1 MEVGELYLT
10 YEEYLEMG
18 GKQDQPTFNINEYQV
33 ENRLDFL
40 TNGRIKKLDEVPEE
54 VKQLCF
60 RLNISF
66 WEKPNTID
74 ASSNLSS
81 YSNGIESFGYKSGT
95 ATSNGSIISDVDL
108 QINSLVKEYLW
119 MYPELVYRG
128 RWQWKRK

>member
-18 GKQDQPTFNINEYQV
+18 GKQDQPTFSINEYQI

-40 TNGRIKKLDEVPEE
+40 TNGRIKKLDKVPDE

-74 ASSNLSS
+74 APSNLSS

-95 ATSNGSIISDVDL
+95 TTSNGSVISDVDL

>member
-95 ATSNGSIISDVDL
+95 TTSNGSIISDVDL

>member
-18 GKQDQPTFNINEYQV
+18 GKQDQPTFNINEFQV

-74 ASSNLSS
+74 APSNLSS

-95 ATSNGSIISDVDL
+95 TTSNGSIISDVDL

-119 MYPELVYRG
+119 AYPELVYRG

>member
-74 ASSNLSS
+74 TPSNLSS

-95 ATSNGSIISDVDL
+95 TTGNGSIISDVDL

>member
-18 GKQDQPTFNINEYQV
+18 GKQDQPTFNINEFQV

-74 ASSNLSS
+74 APSNLSS

-95 ATSNGSIISDVDL
+95 TTSNGSIISDVDL

-119 MYPELVYRG
+119 TYPELVYRG

>member
-18 GKQDQPTFNINEYQV
+18 GKQDQPTFNINEFQV

-40 TNGRIKKLDEVPEE
+40 TNGRIKKLNKVPEE

-74 ASSNLSS
+74 APSNLSS

-95 ATSNGSIISDVDL
+95 TTGNGSIISDVDL

>member
-18 GKQDQPTFNINEYQV
+18 GKQDQPTFNINEFQV

-74 ASSNLSS
+74 APSNLSS

-95 ATSNGSIISDVDL
+95 TTGNGSIISDVDL

>member
-1 MEVGELYLT
+1 MEAGELYLT

-18 GKQDQPTFNINEYQV
+18 GKQDQPTFNINEFQV

-74 ASSNLSS
+74 APSNLSS

-95 ATSNGSIISDVDL
+95 TTGNGSIISDVDL